1 MSDKSI
7 KSIATDTYGGYA
19 VVFSDADH
27 PDLEGDFFT
36 AETDFWE
43 HLPTSVV
50 CFDHGTTPLPDDIQD
65 ALDRNPRD
73 DAEFNQFVQEATE
86 AKSTSRYVIG
96 QVTKREKTAEG
107 IWLEFIMTS
116 RDEYV
121 ERVKAMIDEGI
132 VSYSSDSVAHY
143 VQRKSVKPG
152 VSWVKSWPIPMAS
165 TTYRPA
171 MHYGTD
177 VTQTKNYLSLND
189 MKALGLEVSAL
200 EAARDA
206 GKGKHNN
213 KQGNQQMDITYNAHV
228 VAGLVGSILSNP
240 ALKGVNWKEVTDE
253 ILEDAPVD
261 GEAKD
266 ESEVVGVLRPAAE
279 LLAQVSG
286 GTYEEAMAHILAYA
300 MQQASATTDA
310 AANLD
315 EEGAYEVEEVAMM
328 NSAGKSFDHA
338 AFKKALVQNRGAYKS
353 GGITIISKEK
363 ATPFS
368 LVRTIRAQRDHD
380 GDYLRRHQASVVKQ
394 YKALGINPDSAG
406 GFLVPPEYSSEVIE
420 FLRAEAT
427 VFPLCRQM
435 PMSSDVLN
443 IPKQT
448 GAATSQWIGENSTIS
463 QSQETFG
470 QVTLIAKKLAVLVP
484 ISNELLEDSDPS
496 VDAVVRED
504 ITAELAEAIDSAILA
519 GAGVGN
525 VPLGIYTI
533 PGVTK
538 TASSTP
544 TNYSDLVAMIARIK
558 NANVRQGNW
567 GWVGDPDAEAI
578 LRELQDPA
586 GHYIWTSSVGIGNQA
601 VDNAPDR
608 LLGYPFRY
616 TTLASGP
623 SDDENPSRLFFGD
636 WSDAVVGMR
645 KSLSIVASSEAGTAF
660 AADQTWIRAIMRM
673 DFVMRYDQSMQV
685 LTGLNA
691 EEV

>member
-1 MSDKSI
+1 MNTSVKSLGNGV
-7 KSIATDTYGGYA
+7 YGGYG
-19 VVFSDADH
+19 VVFTDEAH
-27 PDLEGDFFT
+27 PDLEKDYFT
-36 AETDFWE
+36 AETDFWFDS
-43 HLPTSVV
+43 LPTSAT
-50 CFDHGTTPLPDDIQD
+50 CFDHGTSPMPDEVIPLSVYEDTLQRGGLVKD
-65 ALDRNPRD
+65 
-73 DAEFNQFVQEATE
+73 FE

-96 QVTKREKTAEG
+96 SVTKRELRDMG
-107 IWLEFIMTS
+107 LWFEFIL
-116 RDEYV
+116 DEQQQY
-121 ERVKAMIDEGI
+121 KDEVQALLDAG
-132 VSYSSDSVAHY
+132 VLSFSSDSIGHY
-143 VQRKSVKPG
+143 VQRVPQKSG
-152 VSWVKSWPIPMAS
+152 ANWIKSWPIPIIS
-165 TTYRPA
+165 VTHRPA
-171 MHYGTD
+171 QPFGTE
-177 VTQTKNYLSLND
+177 VSHKNYLSLND

-206 GKGKHNN
+206 GKGKHKT

-578 LRELQDPA
+578 LRELQDPS
-586 GHYIWTSSVGIGNQA
+586 GHYIWTSSVGLGNQA

-623 SDDENPSRLFFGD
+623 SDDENPSRLFFGN